1 MNGVG
6 DTSPGRRDRAALVD
20 AVAPLVGAGALLGL
34 WEGLVRLFDVPAYQ
48 LIRPTAA
55 MATVVRDPAY
65 FWDQAR
71 PTIAEALLGLSIAV
85 AISLVV
91 GALAAESPFLER
103 AIGPLVTFLQVTPI
117 VAYAP
122 TLVILVG
129 FGLRTIVIVVV
140 IVCLAPLLG
149 ATVTGLRTVDQ
160 GALDVMRSVR
170 ATRRQ
175 VLWRLRLPAA
185 LPAILAA
192 VRVGV
197 GLSLI
202 GAVLGEWS
210 AVVSDGLGVRLR
222 VVGDLTFRDRFWGIV
237 FVLALIGLVGVGLV
251 RVLERVLLR
260 GRPTAR

>member
-1 MNGVG
+1 MI
-6 DTSPGRRDRAALVD
+6 GRRLAPVAAP
-20 AVAPLVGAGALLGL
+20 AVGAVVLFGV

-55 MATVVRDPAY
+55 AATVLREPAY
-65 FWDQAR
+65 FWRQSI
-71 PTIAEALLGLSIAV
+71 PTITEALLGLSIAV
-85 AISLVV
+85 VISLVV
-91 GALAAESPFLER
+91 GAAAAESPFLER
-103 AIGPLVTFLQVTPI
+103 ALGPLVTLLQVTPI

-129 FGLRTIVIVVV
+129 FGLRTIVVVVV

-149 ATVTGLRTVDQ
+149 ATITGLRAVDQ
-160 GALDVMRSVR
+160 GALDVLRSVR

-175 VLWRLRLPAA
+175 ILWRLRLPAA

-237 FVLALIGLVGVGLV
+237 FVLVLIGLIGVGIV
-251 RVLERVLLR
+251 RLLEWLLLR
-260 GRPTAR
+260 DRPAAR

>member
-1 MNGVG
+1 MTGP
-6 DTSPGRRDRAALVD
+6 DTRGGRRGGRSGLAHASAPVLGAAV
-20 AVAPLVGAGALLGL
+20 LLSA

-55 MATVVRDPAY
+55 AATVWRHPGFY
-65 FWDQAR
+65 WEQSL
-71 PTIAEALLGLSIAV
+71 PTITEALLGLLAAV
-85 AISLVV
+85 AISLAV
-91 GALAAESPFLER
+91 GALTCDRPFLER
-103 AIGPLVTFLQVTPI
+103 ALTPLITLLQVTPI

-140 IVCLAPLLG
+140 IVCLAPLLA
-149 ATVTGLRTVDQ
+149 ATVTGLRAVDP
-160 GALDVMRSVR
+160 GALDVLHSVR

-175 VLWRLRLPAA
+175 ILWRLRLPAA
-185 LPAILAA
+185 LPQILSA

-237 FVLALIGLVGVGLV
+237 FVLVLIGLVGVWLV
-251 RVLERVLLR
+251 RALEWVLLR
-260 GRPTAR
+260 GRPRPR

>member
-1 MNGVG
+1 M
-6 DTSPGRRDRAALVD
+6 RRDRIID
-20 AVAPLVGAGALLGL
+20 RAPPRRGFAGMLAPVVGTVVLFGL
-34 WEGLVRLFDVPAYQ
+34 WEALVRVFDVPAYQ

-55 MATVVRDPAY
+55 AATVWRNPGY
-65 FWDQAR
+65 FWEQSI
-71 PTIAEALLGLSIAV
+71 PTITEALIGLLLAIL
-85 AISLVV
+85 ISLVV

-103 AIGPLVTFLQVTPI
+103 ALAPLITLLQVTPI

-149 ATVTGLRTVDQ
+149 ATVTGLRQVDP
-160 GALDVMRSVR
+160 GALDVLHSVR
-170 ATRRQ
+170 ATRAQ
-175 VLWRLRLPAA
+175 ILWRLRLPGA
-185 LPAILAA
+185 LPQILSA
-192 VRVGV
+192 VRVAV

-237 FVLALIGLVGVGLV
+237 FVLVLIGLVGVALV
-251 RVLERVLLR
+251 RAVEWLLLR
-260 GRPTAR
+260 GRPRPR